1 MIALTIMGELLNQC
15 EVLVTGTF
23 NFCHSGHCELF
34 EWANKFGKVTV
45 GINTDVYLKKKYGSQ
60 YVPLTQRMH
69 VLSCNKLID
78 NVVCFN
84 EEHPGKLILK
94 LRPIYYVK
102 GPDYLNIDL
111 PEMPQ
116 IIDSKTKLIICE
128 SKKIQNSSR
137 LLRLYK

>member
-1 MIALTIMGELLNQC
+1 MNRC

-34 EWANKFGKVTV
+34 EWANRFGRVTV
-45 GINTDVYLKKKYGSQ
+45 GINTDEYMKKKYGSK

-69 VLSCNKLID
+69 VLSCNKLVN

-94 LRPIYYVK
+94 LKPLYYVK
-102 GPDYLNIDL
+102 GPDYLNINL
-111 PEMPQ
+111 PEMPF
-116 IIDSKTKLIICE
+116 ILESKTKLVIAE
-128 SKKIQNSSR
+128 TKKIQNSSR
-137 LLRLYK
+137 LLNFHE